1 MLFRES
7 VLRTLRLAV
16 ASAVTLLAVATAA
29 QAQDLAQ
36 DLAHELPLQGP
47 VDLLTVCNDALN
59 FNPKYAAARAT
70 FLASKQL
77 IPQAKGKLL
86 PQLNAIGLYDHISE
100 KVNGDYYG
108 LADIRVDESY
118 DRFIYGA
125 TLEQALFRPDL
136 FLGKTQAELRVRQA
150 SYALEAA
157 QDALL
162 IEVVETYFGVLAAQD
177 ALAFSRAEIQALR
190 EQVQQL
196 DSRVTAGIATDA
208 ELKAAQARYELA
220 RADEME
226 AENAVLTTTA
236 RLESLTGKSYPE
248 IRRLP
253 LNLVLEAPEP
263 RDEQAW
269 IRRTEASNPSVL
281 SQRAAAEVARLEY
294 EKAQKLAWPN
304 LDLTGTVYK
313 LDADGGIS
321 GAREQTQERIG
332 VRLRMPIYAG
342 GQISATRQQSH
353 ELQKGAEALVSE
365 VTARAVRDTRLA
377 YLNSLSGL
385 QRVVALE
392 RAVEAT
398 IAAEA
403 AIRAGYGAGTR
414 SNSELLES
422 VENRY
427 RAERDHAGA
436 RYLTLI
442 NSLKLKQLSGQLLTA
457 DLAQLNR
464 LLRDAP

>member
-1 MLFRES
+1 MGMLFRGS
-7 VLRTLRLAV
+7 VLRALPLAV
-16 ASAVTLLAVATAA
+16 ASAVALLTGTATVAQEPAPEF
-29 QAQDLAQ
+29 QA
-36 DLAHELPLQGP
+36 QGP

-70 FLASKQL
+70 FLAAKQL

-86 PQLNAIGLYDHISE
+86 PQLNAFGLYDHISDTVE
-100 KVNGDYYG
+100 GDYYS
-108 LADIRVDESY
+108 LADIRFDESF

-136 FLGKTQAELRVRQA
+136 FIGKNQAELRVRQA

-162 IEVVETYFGVLAAQD
+162 IDVVETYFGVLAAQD
-177 ALAFSRAEIQALR
+177 ALAFSRAEIEALR

-208 ELKAAQARYELA
+208 ELKAARARYELA

-226 AENAVLTTTA
+226 AENAVLTSTA
-236 RLESLTGKSYPE
+236 RLEALTGKPYPE

-253 LNLVLEAPEP
+253 VNLVLEAPEP
-263 RDEQAW
+263 RDERAW

-281 SQRAAAEVARLEY
+281 SQRAAAEVSRLEY
-294 EKAQKLAWPN
+294 EKAQKLGWPN
-304 LDLTGTVYK
+304 LDISGAYYK

-321 GAREQTQERIG
+321 GGREQTQERIG
-332 VRLRMPIYAG
+332 LRLRVPIYAG
-342 GQISATRQQSH
+342 GQISATMQQSH
-353 ELQKGAEALVSE
+353 ELQKGAEALVAE
-365 VTARAVRDTRLA
+365 VTAQAVRDTRVA

-385 QRVVALE
+385 QRVAALE
-392 RAVEAT
+392 RAVEA
-398 IAAEA
+398 AVSAES

-414 SNSELLES
+414 SNSELLDS
-422 VENRY
+422 VGNRY
-427 RAERDHAGA
+427 RAERDHASA
-436 RYLTLI
+436 RYKTLV
-442 NSLKLKQLSGQLLTA
+442 NSLRLKQLSGQLLTA

-464 LLRDAP
+464 LLRDTY